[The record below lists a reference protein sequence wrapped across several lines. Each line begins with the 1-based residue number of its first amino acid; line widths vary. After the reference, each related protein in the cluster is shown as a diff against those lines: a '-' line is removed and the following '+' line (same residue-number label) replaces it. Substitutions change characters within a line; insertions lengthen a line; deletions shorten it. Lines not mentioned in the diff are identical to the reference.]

1 VSEVFIDTNVFI
13 KIFNKESGYRETIDS
28 LVEIRM
34 RGWKFRIS
42 CITHFEILWGFSF
55 YGGDVNKYWNIISEF
70 DIDIVPLTKEDVELA
85 SKFCK
90 SKSKIRDFFI
100 GSTVVNRNGC
110 LLTHNLSDFKWVDRV
125 FTPEDFVKLVQ

>member
-1 VSEVFIDTNVFI
+1 MSEVFIDTNVFI

-34 RGWKFRIS
+34 GGWKFCVS

-55 YGGDVNKYWNIISEF
+55 YGGDVDRYWKIISEF
-70 DIDIVPLTKEDVELA
+70 GIDIVPLTKEDVELA
-85 SKFCK
+85 SRFCK

-100 GSTVVNRNGC
+100 GATVVNRNGY
-110 LLTHNLSDFKWVDRV
+110 LLTYNLSDFKWVDRV
-125 FTPEDFVKLVQ
+125 FTPEDFVKHMQ